1 MRDDALLQQYAATQ
15 DPDAFAQLVER
26 YSDLVYT
33 TCMRITRDAHDA
45 QDAAQECFLSL
56 ARKAGSVHSSLAGWL
71 HTTAP
76 RRLDCA
82 QRGLPT
88 GKAQCTGADPPH

>member
-1 MRDDALLQQYAATQ
+1 MVRDDALLQQYAATH

-33 TCMRITRDAHDA
+33 TCLRITRDAHDA

-56 ARKAGSVHSSLAGWL
+56 ARKAGSIHSSLAGWL
-71 HTTAP
+71 HTTA
-76 RRLDCA
+76 RHASLALVKKSRK
-82 QRGLPT
+82 REKGE
-88 GKAQCTGADPPH
+88 AD